1 MISKAWAQTA
11 TSDSAADAVDSADTE
26 ARGMQTVSGLPDVVD
41 ARDGEGPPP
50 PMGPPGPGL
59 GEGQGVSIGTEIRR
73 TPAQAARMA
82 RKAAA
87 DARRQATDAAKA
99 LRQAAKKARQGATA
113 PDEAPEATPAPP
125 PPATPTPAPPSAPAT
140 PPAIE
145 QNTAPDAAGQVTTPA
160 AGSTASVG
168 TPATG
173 PQSAAAASV
182 QAAWDFII
190 DTYRHDPLGFVKEV
204 LGVTPDPWQEQLLG
218 AVGRGERRISIRSG
232 HGVGKTAGCGF
243 VVVHQLVT
251 RYPQKTIMTAPT
263 EGQLMN
269 ALFPEVRI
277 WLKRLPPFI
286 FELFELQ
293 SDRIFLRSDKDGSFV
308 SAKTSSAERPEAM
321 AGVHAD
327 EGWVLLVCDEASAIP
342 EQVYEAAAGS
352 MSGWNCCTIL
362 ISNPTRNTGLFFD
375 THHRLKGDWFTLHV
389 SCLTSKRVAPDF
401 VKQIIATYGEDSNA
415 YRIRVLG
422 EFATSDDDVLIPA
435 EWVDS
440 AIKRDIALDAMA
452 DLTYGLDVA
461 RFGGDK
467 CVLVK
472 RKGNIVV
479 DIIWWAYCDTM
490 ETVGKTVQHAKAD
503 SPNEICVDSIG
514 LGAGVADRL
523 RELGFNVRDVNV
535 SESAAMNPQAAK
547 LRDELWIA
555 CKDWLGSRAVKL
567 PQHDELR
574 QDLCAPTYGFTGNG
588 KTKVED
594 KASIKKRLRR
604 SPDYGDALC
613 LTFAGQAAMV
623 GGRASKWIT
632 GKPLKRQIRGVV

>member
-1 MISKAWAQTA
+1 MNSKGYGQTR
-11 TSDSAADAVDSADTE
+11 TPESVRCSEEHADT
-26 ARGMQTVSGLPDVVD
+26 AQRGVSAVSETPHVAAGGGV
-41 ARDGEGPPP
+41 EGPPP
-50 PMGPPGPGL
+50 PMGPPGPGP
-59 GEGQGVSIGTEIRR
+59 GEGQGVSIPAEIQR

-87 DARRQATDAAKA
+87 QARREATEAQKK
-99 LRQAAKKARQGATA
+99 LRQAAQKVRGEATA
-113 PDEAPEATPAPP
+113 PAAATQPPAAPRHPTTPP
-125 PPATPTPAPPSAPAT
+125 PTPPSEPAAD
-140 PPAIE
+140 PANLA
-145 QNTAPDAAGQVTTPA
+145 QTGPDAAGQVQTAPPA
-160 AGSTASVG
+160 ATASVG
-168 TPATG
+168 APAG
-173 PQSAAAASV
+173 PQPAAST

-190 DTYRHDPLGFVKEV
+190 DTYRNDPLGFVKDV
-204 LGVTPDPWQEQLLG
+204 LGVTLDPWQEELLS

-232 HGVGKTAGCGF
+232 HGVGKTAGCSF

-251 RYPQKTIMTAPT
+251 RYPQKTVMTAPT

-286 FELFELQ
+286 LDLFELQ
-293 SDRIFLRSDKDGSFV
+293 SDRIFLRADKDGSFV

-375 THHRLKGDWFTLHV
+375 THHRLKGEWFTLHV
-389 SCLTSKRVAPDF
+389 SCLDSKRVAPDF
-401 VKQIIATYGEDSNA
+401 VRQIISTYGEDSNA

-440 AIKRDIALDAMA
+440 AIKRDVMLDPLA

-461 RFGGDK
+461 RYGGDK
-467 CVLVK
+467 CVLIK
-472 RKGNIVV
+472 RKGNVVV

-490 ETVGKTVQHAKAD
+490 ETVGRTAQHAKAD

-535 SESAAMNPQAAK
+535 SEASAMNPQAAK

-567 PQHDELR
+567 PPHDDLR

-588 KTKVED
+588 KTKVEG
-594 KASIKKRLRR
+594 KAEIKKRLRR
-604 SPDYGDALC
+604 SPDFGDALC

-632 GKPLKRQIRGVV
+632 GKPLKRNVRGVV